1 MIQRFS
7 MVIVMFFL
15 VNNIAL
21 AEQCSAVFSDGIQSN
36 NNSGQL
42 TFNSGSRV
50 TNSPDNILDSNAA
63 IVDGSGGVSCNTGA
77 CSSSGNITVAINYT
91 NFPNNNNNVSV
102 ASTQTLAITP
112 GDYNNI
118 SLGSSATLNVMPG
131 DYLLSGKLSAE
142 YSSNINIIGSG
153 VVRFFVKKTVNI
165 DGSAK
170 VNVGGQATN
179 LLIYARQRFDIL
191 SSAEVTG
198 FVYSNQ
204 DVTVQSNAV
213 VNGSISGKSILLK
226 SASTV
231 NFETTEPEFGDF
243 CTSVPPME
251 LAGHYAMDEDTWLS
265 GANPVID
272 SVNAINGAAF
282 NGANT
287 VGSTCRYGQ
296 FDGVDDY
303 VQIPHDNALNG
314 SDALTYVAYIRP
326 DSWTGLDQIMA
337 KSVHGG
343 GSGRAQMGI
352 FSENG
357 VFKVRAE
364 TVGGRIEI
372 NDSLP
377 VLAGDWVHVAAV
389 FSSTSLTLYIDGVN
403 VSSTSFAPTTLKQTT
418 DPLNISKRVGTDVYY
433 FHGLI
438 DDVRVYTSPL
448 TQQQIIDL
456 KDSVEPCLLNPLDHF
471 EISHDGQGLTCEA
484 ENVTIKACANAD
496 CSTLNNDAIDVQLSI
511 NGTFDKTV
519 TVSGGSSNTDFSY
532 TNANTAT
539 ISLDQTYECKNGG
552 STSCDVTFADA
563 GFRFLYG
570 ALESE
575 STTIANQISGDEFI
589 DVVKVQAVENVN
601 GVCTGLFSGNKN
613 VELSQ
618 QNIAPGGTAGLNFKI
633 NGAAGANID
642 KFPTYT
648 PDIPLNFGAD
658 SKAIIPIPVY
668 LDAGQIRLH
677 AKYNVDGVSLVGNSN
692 DFWVSPDHFVVTA
705 QSGLDD
711 LSESTSSGAITHK
724 AGNDFSIE
732 ITAYNSLTAPT
743 ITQNYYPNSNN
754 SIEFSATRTGPVSG
768 FNGVLSVNGQ
778 SVVLGSDLSGF
789 NNVLLASISF
799 VNGTAIVAANYSEV
813 GLLQIQARDKDY
825 GNNSEI
831 YSLASNV
838 GRFIPDHFKQ
848 TVVEHGSLDTV
859 CNQNIPFVYMGQKL
873 VNDTSKGAI
882 SYLVNPVVELTAQN
896 FQGGITTNY
905 TEAGYNKFNAAANF
919 IVQPTADSTITG
931 KDTNP
936 LPLTAD
942 MYTGIVS
949 HNGLVDGALEFG
961 IPLAAGVLHYELADE
976 DNFLYPHNENSEI
989 NAQDNDIDFVIDQVN
1004 FVDSDG
1010 VGINSPVNITDTIGI
1025 NLRFGRA
1032 YLENSFGPET
1042 ADLPQPFSVQ
1052 YLNTGGVYVMNVQD
1066 SCTHFDSNKITLT
1079 SGTLNKNLT
1088 SVNAV
1093 SGQLENGETR
1103 AMLLT
1108 APGAQNQGTIGV
1120 EYDIYDWLKYDWDW
1134 DGVEPKV
1141 FDKNPNAVA
1150 TFGLF
1155 RGNDRIIYQREV
1167 NN

>member
-102 ASTQTLAITP
+102 ASTQTLAINP

-364 TVGGRIEI
+364 TVSGRIEI

-403 VSSTSFAPTTLKQTT
+403 VSSTSFTSTTLKQTT

-438 DDVRVYTSPL
+438 DDVRVYTSSL

-484 ENVTIKACANAD
+484 ENITIKACANAA

-511 NGTFDKTV
+511 NGTVDKTV
-519 TVSGGSSNTDFSY
+519 TVSGGSTNTNFSY
-532 TNANTAT
+532 INANTAT
-539 ISLDQTYECKNGG
+539 LSLDQTYECKNGG
-552 STSCDVTFADA
+552 STSCDVVFADA

-570 ALESE
+570 ALES
-575 STTIANQISGDEFI
+575 TTIASQTSGDEFV
-589 DVVKVQAVENVN
+589 DVVKLQAVENVN
-601 GVCTGLFSGNKN
+601 GVCTGLFTGNKD

-618 QNIAPGGTAGLNFKI
+618 QNIAPLGTTGLSLNVNADPIAKYPDYTS
-633 NGAAGANID
+633 NI
-642 KFPTYT
+642 T
-648 PDIPLNFGAD
+648 LNFGDD
-658 SKAIIPIPVY
+658 SKATIPNPVY

-677 AKYNVDGVSLVGNSN
+677 AKYNVGGVSLIGNSN
-692 DFWVSPDHFVVTA
+692 DFWVSPDHFVITA

-732 ITAYNSLTAPT
+732 ITAYNSLAAPA
-743 ITQNYYPNSNN
+743 ITKNYYPNSNN

-768 FNGVLSVNGQ
+768 FDGVLSVNGQ
-778 SVVLGSDLSGF
+778 SVILGSDLSGF

-799 VNGTAIVAANYSEV
+799 VNGTATVVANYSEV

-848 TVVEHGSLDTV
+848 TVVESGRLDSV
-859 CNQNIPFVYMGQKL
+859 CNQNTAFAYVGQTL
-873 VNDTSKGAI
+873 VNDVNKGAI

-896 FQGGITTNY
+896 LQGGITTNY
-905 TEAGYNKFNAAANF
+905 TEAGGYNKLNAAANF
-919 IVQPTADSTITG
+919 IVQPTTDSTITG
-931 KDTNP
+931 KDNNL
-936 LPLTAD
+936 LPLTANLFVG
-942 MYTGIVS
+942 TVS
-949 HNGLVDGALEFG
+949 HNGLVAGQASYG

-976 DNFLYPHNENSEI
+976 DNFVYLRNENSEV
-989 NAQDNDIDFVIDQVN
+989 NAQDNDINFLIDQAN

-1010 VGINSPVNITDTIGI
+1010 VGINSPVNITQTAGI

-1042 ADLPQPFSVQ
+1042 ADLPQPFSTQ
-1052 YLNTGGVYVMNVQD
+1052 YLNTSGNWVINAQD
-1066 SCTHFDSNKITLT
+1066 GCTNYNSDNITLT

-1088 SVNAV
+1088 GVNAV

-1108 APGAQNQGTIGV
+1108 APGAQNQGTIGI